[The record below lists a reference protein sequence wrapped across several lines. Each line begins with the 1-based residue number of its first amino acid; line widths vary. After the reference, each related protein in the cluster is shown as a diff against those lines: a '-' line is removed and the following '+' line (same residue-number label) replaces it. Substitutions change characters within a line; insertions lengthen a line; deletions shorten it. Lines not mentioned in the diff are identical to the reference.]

1 MSLID
6 IVQSSGWK
14 NFMAKLY
21 GIGASVVI
29 VGAMFKIMHWPFA
42 GLMIVMGLSTE
53 AIIFFFSA
61 FEPPHE
67 ELDWTLV
74 YPELAGMTD
83 PDELEEIRSEELTG
97 RGVGLQKFDELFKEA
112 SISPETVRNLSLGLE
127 SLNENTK
134 NLADLTEATVAT
146 KDYLNNM
153 RNASESINTVTNAY
167 AQYSGELNDSVTNLT
182 TSYKKSADLI
192 DKSGKDVAQ
201 KFIQSS
207 SELTTSYNE
216 LTNKVKSDFT
226 DISQGHRLFS
236 EQLNNLNKNL
246 SELNSSYEIQVR
258 DSQLHIKDSKSL
270 YSGLDDMISNLRTSV
285 EETQKY
291 REEISKLSHNLSE
304 LNNIYGTML
313 SAMSVISRK

>member
-1 MSLID
+1 M
-6 IVQSSGWK
+6 
-14 NFMAKLY
+14 Y
-21 GIGASVVI
+21 
-29 VGAMFKIMHWPFA
+29 WPFA
-42 GLMIVMGLSTE
+42 GLTVVMGLSTE

-153 RNASESINTVTNAY
+153 RNAPNHKYSPTHMTVFGN
-167 AQYSGELNDSVTNLT
+167 QRSVQPLP
-182 TSYKKSADLI
+182 
-192 DKSGKDVAQ
+192 
-201 KFIQSS
+201 FIQNQLILLINQESVLQNLFKSS
-207 SELTTSYNE
+207 SELTTSY
-216 LTNKVKSDFT
+216 
-226 DISQGHRLFS
+226 
-236 EQLNNLNKNL
+236 
-246 SELNSSYEIQVR
+246 
-258 DSQLHIKDSKSL
+258 
-270 YSGLDDMISNLRTSV
+270 
-285 EETQKY
+285 
-291 REEISKLSHNLSE
+291 HNLP
-304 LNNIYGTML
+304 IG
-313 SAMSVISRK
+313 